1 MSEKQP
7 QWGLTQPISTTEPTK
22 QELALNEALLAEL
35 KSQNNFEAPEETK
48 KRTSVIGHL
57 KKVTQAF
64 VRHVGQHK
72 GLNRNV
78 VDSAGGNVFTFG
90 SYRLG
95 VYGPG
100 SDIDTLIVAPKHVT
114 REDFFE
120 HFPVLLERMSPSGAI
135 EKLTPVP
142 DAHVPIMK
150 LEYTGV
156 DIDLIFARLAVSTIP
171 PDLKLTEN
179 NLLRGLSETDIM
191 SINGTRVT
199 DEILQLIPQPKT
211 FRHALRAIK
220 LWAQRRAVYANVLGF
235 PGGVAWAMMVAR
247 ICQLYP
253 KACGSIIVLRFFHLI
268 ADWPWPRPI
277 LLKPIEDLPL
287 NHRIW
292 NPQVYPSDGRHLMPI
307 ITPAYPSMC
316 ATHNI
321 SRSTKKVIMR
331 EINRAKDVAQDIF
344 AGKRGWKDLFEK
356 HTFFTH
362 EYKYYLN
369 INAASRTK
377 EAQQIWSGLVQSKVR
392 KLILAIESS
401 DAGIAFVQPFTKGFD
416 RVHRCKTDEEI
427 EMVKQGILDF
437 QASDVQTETTDQA
450 SDIKQSM
457 AAEGEGDIHMPTAEN
472 GKPAHETDQQG
483 ISTIY
488 TTTFYVGI
496 ELEKDR
502 KSLDISMPVND
513 FKWQCTE
520 WPQYNAN
527 LNSIRIVHTRNYDLP
542 DDVFEAGEAK
552 PSRAKK
558 TKQAKPNETSA
569 AKKRTQREAGLE
581 VRESILS
588 SNLLLYCNCK
598 GVISRSSGLI

>member
-1 MSEKQP
+1 MADKQT
-7 QWGLTQPISTTEPTK
+7 QWGVTGPISMKAPTK
-22 QELALNEALLAEL
+22 PELQLNEALLAEL
-35 KSQNNFEAPEETK
+35 KKQNNFETPEETQT
-48 KRTSVIGHL
+48 RFTVIAHL
-57 KKVTQAF
+57 KDVTRTF
-64 VRHVGQHK
+64 VRHVGERK
-72 GLNRNV
+72 GLPKSIL
-78 VDSAGGNVFTFG
+78 DSAGGNVFTFG

-100 SDIDTLIVAPKHVT
+100 SDIDTLIVAPKHVS

-120 HFPVLLERMSPSGAI
+120 SFPAILEKMSPAGAI

-150 LEYTGV
+150 LEYSGV
-156 DIDLIFARLAVSTIP
+156 DIDLIFSRLAISTVP
-171 PDLKLTEN
+171 ADLKLTDN
-179 NLLRGLSETDIM
+179 NLLRGLTDTDIM

-199 DEILQLIPQPKT
+199 DEILQLIPQSKT

-253 KACGSIIVLRFFHLI
+253 KACGSLIVLRFFNLMSE
-268 ADWPWPRPI
+268 WPWPQPI
-277 LLKPIEDLPL
+277 LLKNIEDLPL

-292 NPQVYPSDGRHLMPI
+292 NPKIYPSDARHLMPI

-321 SRSTKKVIMR
+321 SHSTKKIILR
-331 EINRAKDVAQDIF
+331 EIKRAKDVSTAIF
-344 AGKRGWKDLFEK
+344 NGQLKWSDMFEK
-356 HTFFTH
+356 HTFFTQG
-362 EYKYYLN
+362 YKYYLS
-369 INAASRTK
+369 IVSASRTK

-392 KLILAIESS
+392 KLVLSIESS
-401 DAGIAFVQPFTKGFD
+401 EAGIEVVHPFTKGFD
-416 RVHRCKTDEEI
+416 RVHRCKTDADI
-427 EMVKQGILDF
+427 EMVKQGSLKF
-437 QASDVQTETTDQA
+437 QASDIQTATTDQTN
-450 SDIKQSM
+450 DIKQSV
-457 AAEGEGDIHMPTAEN
+457 AAQGESNIHMPTGEN
-472 GKPAHETDQQG
+472 GKPANETDEEG

-520 WPQYNAN
+520 WPQYDAD

-542 DDVFEAGEAK
+542 DDVFEAGETK
-552 PSRAKK
+552 PARSKK
-558 TKQAKPNETSA
+558 SKQTKPNETSA
-569 AKKRTQREAGLE
+569 TKKRTLDEAGIE
-581 VRESILS
+581 VR
-588 SNLLLYCNCK
+588 
-598 GVISRSSGLI
+598 ISMLG